1 MTRKGKKQEERKVR
15 SSDFA
20 MYQTANSRP
29 TGLHHIFD
37 SFYHDATAYGT
48 GDQSRDGRSDDAS
61 SAFSQ
66 SQAELLKALE
76 KLTKKD
82 GTTKLKAIEHL
93 ISLLDDTPDYVL
105 EGLVPDF
112 MHLFKRI
119 AVVEPSRKIRL
130 HLGQALSRIAKTL
143 KKRMQVHMDGI
154 VTYWWMA
161 MHDDAPDV
169 ASAYIEAFHSLFS
182 APDAERTELD
192 RKTFRVLTHYI
203 QTIANTSL
211 MLLSRNIEEYKR
223 DWMDTFGKTC
233 DNSATI
239 SDMHNRLVCSLL
251 QGIVNL
257 MTQQRLFANEVDGDK
272 LPVTVFVNDELVN
285 RIGSLC
291 LNGTFRQRLASAR
304 LLVELV
310 KVLPA
315 GKLPIARK
323 LFGIGMKRVHEDE
336 EAHISYQHVRLI
348 CACARYNS
356 ACWEPSIL
364 GNYASF
370 VKRVLEQHTGDSAV
384 TAELYSLCP
393 CLVSYL
399 PQEWLR
405 SPSGEQAVLEVIKY
419 VLHLL
424 SEKLQANYEKSYAY
438 DVKMLSQVGSS
449 MLYCYYRILMLLEG
463 NCETIA
469 QHAIAPILELPYES
483 TSLAKH
489 LLSQLPR
496 IFTEFIEEA
505 EAMKSSEAI
514 DTILTMLR
522 KVDEK
527 QVNGVLMTRIF
538 DSLSKG
544 GHNDVEDVE
553 PRDSIKSYVRNA
565 QKGLKS
571 RIMEDELP
579 SVLMEFLAE
588 PQSPSCVERMDEMLS
603 VADSI
608 TTLSKDSGI
617 LVAPRFFME
626 RKYHDSWEFEG
637 AFAKL
642 SRVLK
647 LFEPLLNEPEKYY
660 PEETDAKSVLLV
672 SLVALQNTD
681 SDDKAVNIAKKVYSC
696 LTELGD
702 GNCLAVFLKFVN
714 ASQRFSH
721 CLSQT
726 MLGWLMQP
734 EHLNVATCEAVYSA
748 VDVSSLD
755 AEGLLKYELLHTVLR
770 FERKTAVKGYKPKE
784 HGMVDDVVAFYL
796 VGYYTNLLV
805 RIDTLLNFSVALLPE
820 WQQGKSTADSDR
832 LKSFLQ
838 LLQRGKDTF
847 KYSHDTSSEVVLN
860 KDLVNAMISL
870 QSTPCRCTVSISR
883 TISALTQASVLV
895 DAVIHHRNA
904 VLFAQLWY
912 MNCEAYLFVADETSK
927 LHRDT
932 EAVNG
937 TATQSDDDTAK
948 GDEVAASKIHGDKV
962 DLQNFASV
970 LVPTLVND
978 GFNYPLFEKLVE
990 KVLKSCACSDTI
1002 TTTLVKYICSKT
1014 WKSKFEYTNKIQL
1027 FNSYLH
1033 KLGAYDES
1041 VVALFKQQYCSNQF
1055 VGGFVATSKRMGNVA
1070 ITTADDIL
1078 SAVELCGEDDIV
1090 LMTNYLLEL
1099 APLFGNS
1106 FVNGDGK
1113 FDVKEGCDV
1122 SYLTEKMVSVPLA
1135 VLGKLRILKHKDAC
1149 TSFWLHSALL
1159 DLFHACSCLVKALSL
1174 DSAAFLKF
1182 VEGGWIM
1189 SALSFCCRNLS
1200 APSHLVINL
1209 FAEIMHLCISNEIVS
1224 LKVLRVDRGA
1234 YDFSLSSLREYADV
1248 MEALS
1253 AENVAQALA
1262 EGPFG
1267 TTVDSIDPHY
1277 FVSMVVYFVESVD
1290 SQKTVVGHDAD
1301 DIQRALKT
1309 LKAATYEFVSFLSKS
1324 QSCYIYSL
1332 AFVSRLWCCSFLF
1345 SHIAEYSGTLC
1356 NVDLEHNSVYLL
1368 LPGKFAAVET
1378 SPDVHNAVNQE
1389 GVPIDISQLLLNA
1402 LQDPEENG
1410 HPGDA
1415 EEPSTDNPEE
1425 VPVGPTREEIA
1436 YFGRKAISFYF
1447 NVLFGPHITGALFK
1461 TYDVF
1466 GDSCHHQDLELC
1478 LTSWLSAFM
1487 LLQHLVESN
1496 QLTLKNAILKVL
1508 TANPSEAGGA
1518 MYESIKAQV
1527 SNAVAD
1533 EGKEYVSAW
1542 WLSDAP
1548 AIPEHADESALHVLL
1563 NVLILCLENL
1573 YLKEERYRHLVKT
1586 LYYKVSKV
1594 FPEEVNHVW
1603 NQCKSVYVKKQI
1615 KKFTKTEITQ
1625 RLIADEL
1632 RALKACKSSALHI
1645 THDAD
1650 YRNLYASLD
1659 TKAEVSIKLTVKIP
1673 KAFPLEPLS
1682 FTSTED
1688 AATFKNKHLRWLM
1701 MAQSAANR
1709 GGISQG
1715 LLLWSDNITKFF
1727 DGIEECPI
1735 CYSIVHLQFNS
1746 IPGKTCKVCKHKFHT
1761 ECLYKWFRNAQK
1773 AKCPLCQSTSSFTSY
1788 N

>member
-37 SFYHDATAYGT
+37 SFYHDTTAYGAA
-48 GDQSRDGRSDDAS
+48 DQSRNGRSDDTS
-61 SAFSQ
+61 CAFSQ

-82 GTTKLKAIEHL
+82 GTTKLKAIETL
-93 ISLLDDTPDYVL
+93 LSLLDDTQDYVL

-112 MHLFKRI
+112 IHLFKRI
-119 AVVEPSRKIRL
+119 AVVEPSKKIRL
-130 HLGQALSRIAKTL
+130 HLGQALFRIAKTL

-161 MHDDAPDV
+161 MHDEAPDV
-169 ASAYIEAFHSLFS
+169 ASAYIDAFHSLFS
-182 APDAERTELD
+182 APDAEKAELD
-192 RKTFRVLTHYI
+192 RKTFRVLTHFI

-211 MLLSRNIEEYKR
+211 MLLSRDIDEYKR

-251 QGIVNL
+251 QGIVDL
-257 MTQQRLFANEVDGDK
+257 MMQQRQFANELDGDK
-272 LPVTVFVNDELVN
+272 FPAAVFVNNEFVN

-291 LNGTFRQRLASAR
+291 LNGTFRQRLAGAR

-315 GKLPIARK
+315 DNLPIAKRLFEIGRK
-323 LFGIGMKRVHEDE
+323 RAQEDE
-336 EAHISYQHVRLI
+336 EAHITYQHVRLI

-356 ACWEPSIL
+356 ACWEPAVL

-370 VKRVLEQHTGDSAV
+370 VKRLLERHSEDSAV
-384 TAELYSLCP
+384 TTELYSLCP

-405 SPSGEQAVLEVIKY
+405 SPSGEQAVLEVIKHI
-419 VLHLL
+419 LQLL
-424 SEKLQANYEKSYAY
+424 SEKLQANYERSYAC

-449 MLYCYYRILMLLEG
+449 MLYCYYRILMLIEG

-469 QHAIAPILELPYES
+469 RHAIAPILELPYES

-489 LLSQLPR
+489 FLSQLPR

-505 EAMKSSEAI
+505 EAMKAPEAVNI
-514 DTILTMLR
+514 ILTTLR

-527 QVNGVLMTRIF
+527 QVDGVLITRIF

-544 GHNDVEDVE
+544 GHKDVGDVEHHE
-553 PRDSIKSYVRNA
+553 SIKSYVRDA

-588 PQSPSCVERMDEMLS
+588 PQSPSCVERIDELLS
-603 VADSI
+603 VADGI
-608 TTLSKDSGI
+608 ATLSTDSQI
-617 LVAPRFFME
+617 LEAPRFFME
-626 RKYHDSWEFEG
+626 QKYHDSWEFEA

-647 LFEPLLNEPEKYY
+647 LLEPLLNEPEKYY
-660 PEETDAKSVLLV
+660 PEETDAKSVLLI
-672 SLVALQNTD
+672 SLVALQN
-681 SDDKAVNIAKKVYSC
+681 SGSEDKAVNLANKIYSC
-696 LTELGD
+696 RTELSD
-702 GNCLAVFLKFVN
+702 GNCLAVFLKFVS

-721 CLSQT
+721 RLSQS
-726 MLGWLMQP
+726 MLKWLMQA
-734 EHLNVATCEAVYSA
+734 EHINVATCEAIYSA

-755 AEGLLKYELLHTVLR
+755 AEGVLSYELLHTALQ
-770 FERKTAVKGYKPKE
+770 FERKTAIKGYKPKE
-784 HGMVDDVVAFYL
+784 HLMVDDVVAFYL
-796 VGYYTNLLV
+796 VGYYANLLV
-805 RIDTLLNFSVALLPE
+805 RIDTLLKFSLTLMPC
-820 WQQGKSTADSDR
+820 WKQGQSTADSAR
-832 LKSFLQ
+832 LNSFLQ
-838 LLQRGKDTF
+838 LLQQGKETF

-860 KDLVNAMISL
+860 KDLVYAMMSL
-870 QSTPCRCTVSISR
+870 QSTPCRCTMSISR
-883 TISALTQASVLV
+883 TISALTKSSDLLYT
-895 DAVIHHRNA
+895 VIYHRNA
-904 VLFAQLWY
+904 VLFAHLWY
-912 MNCEAYLFVADETSK
+912 MNCESYLFGADETGK
-927 LHRDT
+927 LRRDA
-932 EAVNG
+932 EAVNE
-937 TATQSDDDTAK
+937 TADHSD
-948 GDEVAASKIHGDKV
+948 GDKAEGNDVVVSEIRGDKV
-962 DLQNFASV
+962 DVENFASV

-978 GFNYPLFEKLVE
+978 GFNYPLFEKLVD
-990 KVLKSCACSDTI
+990 KVVKSRICLDAI
-1002 TTTLVKYICSKT
+1002 TTTLAKYICSKT
-1014 WKSKFEYTNKIQL
+1014 WTSKFEYASKIQL
-1027 FNSYLH
+1027 FDSYLL
-1033 KLGAYDES
+1033 KLDAYDES
-1041 VVALFKQQYCSNQF
+1041 LITLFKQQYTSNQF
-1055 VGGFVATSKRMGNVA
+1055 VGGFVASVKRTGNVPVA
-1070 ITTADDIL
+1070 TTDDIL
-1078 SAVELCGEDDIV
+1078 SAIESCGDDDLV
-1090 LMTNYLLEL
+1090 LMTNCLLEL
-1099 APLFGNS
+1099 TPVFADGFVIADGNLTL
-1106 FVNGDGK
+1106 
-1113 FDVKEGCDV
+1113 KEGCDA
-1122 SYLTEKMVSVPLA
+1122 SYLSEKMAAVPLA
-1135 VLGKLRILKHKDAC
+1135 VLGKLQILKYKDAC
-1149 TSFWLHSALL
+1149 TAYWLHSALL
-1159 DLFHACSCLVKALSL
+1159 DFFYTCSCLVKALSL
-1174 DSAAFLKF
+1174 DSLAFLKF
-1182 VEGGWIM
+1182 MEGGWIM

-1200 APSHLVINL
+1200 APSHRVINL
-1209 FAEIMHLCISNEIVS
+1209 FAEIMHFYLSNEIVS
-1224 LKVLRVDRGA
+1224 FKGMRVDRDA
-1234 YDFSLSSLREYADV
+1234 YDFSLDSLREYTDV

-1267 TTVDSIDPHY
+1267 TTMESIDPHY
-1277 FVSMVVYFVESVD
+1277 FASMVVHFVESVD
-1290 SQKTVVGHDAD
+1290 SQATSVDQD
-1301 DIQRALKT
+1301 DCDLQRALKT

-1332 AFVSRLWCCSFLF
+1332 SFVSRLWCCSFLF
-1345 SHIAEYSGTLC
+1345 SNIADYSGALC
-1356 NVDLEHNSVYLL
+1356 NVDLEHNSIYLL
-1368 LPGKFAAVET
+1368 IPGKFAAVEIH
-1378 SPDVHNAVNQE
+1378 PDVNNAVNRE
-1389 GVPIDISQLLLNA
+1389 DVPIDLSQLLLNA
-1402 LQDPEENG
+1402 LQDPEEN
-1410 HPGDA
+1410 HPVGVDETPA
-1415 EEPSTDNPEE
+1415 DNPEE
-1425 VPVGPTREEIA
+1425 ESVSPAPEQNE

-1447 NVLFGPHITGALFK
+1447 NVLFGPHITGVLFK
-1461 TYDVF
+1461 TYDIF
-1466 GDSCHHQDLELC
+1466 IHSCDHRDLELC
-1478 LTSWLSAFM
+1478 LTAWLSAFM
-1487 LLQHLVESN
+1487 LLQHLVESK

-1508 TANPSEAGGA
+1508 TASPSEAGGA
-1518 MYESIKAQV
+1518 MYETIKAQV
-1527 SNAVAD
+1527 TKGVAED
-1533 EGKEYVSAW
+1533 DKEYVNAW
-1542 WLSDAP
+1542 WLADVP
-1548 AIPEHADESALHVLL
+1548 VVPEYADESALHVLL

-1573 YLKEERYRHLVKT
+1573 YLQEERYRHLVKT

-1603 NQCKSVYVKKQI
+1603 NQCKSGYVKKQI

-1625 RLIADEL
+1625 RLITDEL

-1673 KAFPLEPLS
+1673 GAFPLEPLS

-1746 IPGKTCKVCKHKFHT
+1746 IPSKTCKVCKHKFHT